1 MASVYHCRETTER
14 MLLIFKDNMLRSLPG
29 GDIYKRLLRSTASGA
44 ASANATRA
52 QQIFRRAC
60 IRAGYSED
68 LKPYSVSE
76 APLLATESQ

>member
-29 GDIYKRLLRSTASGA
+29 GDIYKRLMRSSVSGA
-44 ASANATRA
+44 ASANAARA

-68 LKPYSVSE
+68 LKPYSDNE
-76 APLLATESQ
+76 APLFATESR